1 MSPSGGTAT
10 PPSCRAIAPSYQ
22 VAFPLTHWRQLPMV
36 DYMAPVAKVRVLVA
50 DDDPAFV
57 ETLRV
62 LLESD
67 ERLEVVGEAYD
78 GEQAVGLAG
87 ELAPDVVAM
96 DILMPRMDGIEATRV
111 IRASQP
117 ECRVVLVSGSIFQ
130 ERIGKGI
137 EAAHEVGASAY
148 VLKSRAV
155 LELAD
160 TVHAVA
166 LSAAP
171 ATSWLSVAI
180 D

>member
-1 MSPSGGTAT
+1 MLREAALADSVSVVRNHFEPWRGLPERRLPADSRLPG
-10 PPSCRAIAPSYQ
+10 
-22 VAFPLTHWRQLPMV
+22 HWPAQEARW
-36 DYMAPVAKVRVLVA
+36 ALVA
-50 DDDPAFV
+50 AQ
-57 ETLRV
+57 TT
-62 LLESD
+62 
-67 ERLEVVGEAYD
+67 
-78 GEQAVGLAG
+78 AG
-87 ELAPDVVAM
+87 ELGQH
-96 DILMPRMDGIEATRV
+96 L
-111 IRASQP
+111 
-117 ECRVVLVSGSIFQ
+117 RVVLVSGSIFQ